1 MTKINTQPLQDFL
14 EPFLE
19 KYEKLVWYARSKSDS
34 PKITHL
40 RKELELFFPEET
52 KNLKQPGGD
61 WEHGFNSGVLASV
74 RLVYDFLEN
83 GKDQAR
89 EDFPSLD
96 T

>member
-1 MTKINTQPLQDFL
+1 MKPTQPLQDFL

-19 KYEKLVWYARSKSDS
+19 KYEKLVWYTRSKSDS
-34 PKITHL
+34 EKIADL
-40 RKELELFFPEET
+40 RKELELFFPQET

-74 RLVYDFLEN
+74 RLVYDFLER
-83 GKDQAR
+83 GEDLAR